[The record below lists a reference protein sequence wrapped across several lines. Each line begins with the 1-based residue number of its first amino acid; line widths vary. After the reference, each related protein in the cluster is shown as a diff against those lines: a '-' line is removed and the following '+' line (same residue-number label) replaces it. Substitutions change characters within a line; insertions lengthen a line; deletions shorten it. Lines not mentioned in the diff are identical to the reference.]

1 MTKNKIIALIISLF
15 LAISLCAC
23 DFSQN
28 TEDNTDPNTNNNNG
42 ETRITAPQEVAD
54 YIHEYEKL
62 PPNYITKADYIH
74 EYEKLP
80 PNYITKDEAKDLGW
94 KSDEGNL
101 NEVAPGM
108 SIGGD
113 YFGNYDNTLPQGDW
127 HECDVNYTTGYR
139 NAERLVYSD
148 KGDIFYTD
156 DHYKTFTQMY

>member
-42 ETRITAPQEVAD
+42 ETRITAPQEV
-54 YIHEYEKL
+54 
-62 PPNYITKADYIH
+62 ADYIH

>member
-42 ETRITAPQEVAD
+42 ETRLTAPQEV
-54 YIHEYEKL
+54 
-62 PPNYITKADYIH
+62 ADYIH

>member
-28 TEDNTDPNTNNNNG
+28 TADNTDPNTNNTNE
-42 ETRITAPQEVAD
+42 ETRLTAPQEV
-54 YIHEYEKL
+54 
-62 PPNYITKADYIH
+62 ADYIH

>member
-42 ETRITAPQEVAD
+42 ETRITAPQEV
-54 YIHEYEKL
+54 
-62 PPNYITKADYIH
+62 ADYIH

-139 NAERLVYSD
+139 NAERLVYSNH
-148 KGDIFYTD
+148 GDIFYTD